1 MYIYFQLFVDTE
13 EVPNM
18 MDVYGFSRW
27 LTSVFNNKFP
37 NVTLAFKLNSPVSF
51 IRVTSIP
58 LALIKTGESTNTH
71 CCGDLPPK
79 SAAENHLKHVRAN
92 NMQNRRGAKTI

>member
-18 MDVYGFSRW
+18 MDVYVF
-27 LTSVFNNKFP
+27 LTLAHECFLKFP
-37 NVTLAFKLNSPVSF
+37 SVTLAFKLNSPVSF

-58 LALIKTGESTNTH
+58 LALISQ
-71 CCGDLPPK
+71 
-79 SAAENHLKHVRAN
+79 S
-92 NMQNRRGAKTI
+92 

>member
-27 LTSVFNNKFP
+27 LTSVFNKFP
-37 NVTLAFKLNSPVSF
+37 SVTLAFKLNSPVSF

-58 LALIKTGESTNTH
+58 LALISQ
-71 CCGDLPPK
+71 
-79 SAAENHLKHVRAN
+79 S
-92 NMQNRRGAKTI
+92 